1 MAPRTDEQK
10 EKKRVASQA
19 SRDKKKLL
27 NETNRE
33 KARKSQQ
40 KYNEKKLKRQR
51 DEIAM
56 AASTEEEYELVPAP
70 MQSPVRVSRWNQP
83 GHQQGEDEEASER
96 SYERRYTERSHERES
111 EDSQA
116 FYATAQELNATLNN
130 AVTQVNNIMTEVAR
144 SRNESSAREKD
155 RRSLLSSNRERTLPL
170 ASGDHQ

>member
-40 KYNEKKLKRQR
+40 KYKLKRQR
-51 DEIAM
+51 EEIAM

-83 GHQQGEDEEASER
+83 VHQQGEDEEASER
-96 SYERRYTERSHERES
+96 SYTERSYERES
-111 EDSQA
+111 EDSQE